1 MSVQEIE
8 RFRPRVRDD
17 DTRSFLD
24 VSIYKYANIRLLT
37 CSMHSVDMILCTR
50 DWLVGYVVPLRA
62 VVAGQTRRRTCTC
75 LLHPEVA

>member
-24 VSIYKYANIRLLT
+24 ISIYKYANVRLLT
-37 CSMHSVDMILCTR
+37 RSIHSVDMILCTR
-50 DWLVGYVVPLRA
+50 DWLIVYA
-62 VVAGQTRRRTCTC
+62 VSLHAVIAGQ
-75 LLHPEVA
+75 A

>member
-8 RFRPRVRDD
+8 RFRPKVRDD

-24 VSIYKYANIRLLT
+24 VSIYKYANIILLT
-37 CSMHSVDMILCTR
+37 RSIHSVDMILCTR
-50 DWLVGYVVPLRA
+50 DWLVGYAVLLHV
-62 VVAGQTRRRTCTC
+62 VVAGQARHRTCTC